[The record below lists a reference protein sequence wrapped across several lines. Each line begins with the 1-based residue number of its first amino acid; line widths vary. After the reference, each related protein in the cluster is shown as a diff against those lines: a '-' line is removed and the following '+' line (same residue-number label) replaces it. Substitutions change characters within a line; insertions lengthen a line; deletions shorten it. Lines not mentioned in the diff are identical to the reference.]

1 MISSSE
7 KAKLL
12 WHCRRGMLE
21 LDLILRRF
29 VENQIDQ
36 MTPAQINT
44 FEELLHCTDP
54 ELFSWFMGHEKPMDK
69 ELADFV
75 EFIRLQDKVR

>member
-1 MISSSE
+1 MSSSE
-7 KAKLL
+7 KAKFL

-29 VENQIDQ
+29 VESQIDHL
-36 MTPAQINT
+36 TPPQIDT

-54 ELFSWFMGHEKPMDK
+54 ELFSWLMGHETPIDK

-75 EFIRLQDKVR
+75 EFIRLQDKVS